1 MNKCASTVSKPSLQD
16 AVLSKNFAER
26 AVFNC
31 IVNRFEVSAPELINY
46 TGMPGSTVAG
56 ILSRLVARGLV
67 TPNGTEIRRRGRPS
81 IRYRVCIPRPVCS
94 CQVEATQVS
103 AAIFDSSLDLCG
115 LELQPSDPIKSVAA
129 GVDAVRKVVGRLQA
143 SLPKSVS
150 KVTELALALN
160 AMRLSGHRLVSSVLP
175 WADASFE
182 KGLAKTLGMQVRIVP
197 FFGPLIAEKQKLQ
210 GQYPE
215 SIVRFQVGDGI
226 SAHMAFDGESY
237 LGHSSLAGQLGH
249 VTVDANGPI
258 CGCGRRGCLEAY
270 CSGPALHKRLLE
282 DMTSGVTTL
291 MDFEKISKSFPRVST
306 AALYE
311 AWKAGDSYA
320 RGFMRPVFER
330 LAWSLGII
338 MDLIDPELILACGY
352 LLANQP
358 EWVEEILQR
367 TQQWT
372 LYSPSRPIPLVP
384 GHASLEDELR
394 VTGTLY
400 FYQFSE
406 YGPFSLT

>member
-1 MNKCASTVSKPSLQD
+1 MNKRASTVARPSSQD
-16 AVLSKNFAER
+16 AILSKNFAER
-26 AVFNC
+26 TVFNC

-56 ILSRLVARGLV
+56 ILNRLVARSLV
-67 TPNGTEIRRRGRPS
+67 TPNGTEVRRRGRPS

-94 CQVEATQVS
+94 CHVEATQVS
-103 AAIFDSSLDLCG
+103 AAVFDSNLDLCG
-115 LELQPSDPIKSVAA
+115 LEIQPSDPIKSVAS
-129 GVDAVRKVVGRLQA
+129 GVETVQKVVHRLQA
-143 SLPKSVS
+143 SLPKSIS

-160 AMRLSGHRLVSSVLP
+160 AMRLGGQRLVSSVLP
-175 WADASFE
+175 WADANFE
-182 KGLAKTLGMQVRIVP
+182 KGLAKTLGMHVRIVP

-215 SIVRFQVGDGI
+215 SVVRFQVGDGI

-237 LGHSSLAGQLGH
+237 LGHTSLAGQLGH
-249 VTVDANGPI
+249 LTVDTNGPI

-270 CSGPALHKRLLE
+270 CAGPALHKRLVE
-282 DMTSGVTTL
+282 DMTSGVATL
-291 MDFEKISKSFPRVST
+291 MDFERISKSSPRVST

-311 AWKAGDSYA
+311 AWNAGDSYA

-330 LAWSLGII
+330 LAWSLGIV

-352 LLANQP
+352 LLSNRP
-358 EWVEEILQR
+358 EWVDEIQQR
-367 TQQWT
+367 AQQWT
-372 LYSPSRPIPLVP
+372 IYSPSRSIPLIP
-384 GHASLEDELR
+384 GRASLEDELR

-400 FYQFSE
+400 FYQFND
-406 YGPFSLT
+406 

>member
-1 MNKCASTVSKPSLQD
+1 MNKRPSTVSRPYRQD
-16 AVLSKNFAER
+16 AILSKNFAER

-46 TGMPGSTVAG
+46 TAMPGSTVAG
-56 ILSRLVARGLV
+56 ILNRLVARGLV

-103 AAIFDSSLDLCG
+103 AAVFDSNLDLCG
-115 LELQPSDPIKSVAA
+115 LDVQPSDPIKSVAA
-129 GVDAVRKVVGRLQA
+129 AVEAVRKVVGRLQA
-143 SLPKSVS
+143 SLPKSIR

-160 AMRLSGHRLVSSVLP
+160 AMRLGGHRFVSSVLP
-175 WADASFE
+175 WADANFE

-197 FFGPLIAEKQKLQ
+197 VFGPLIAEKQKLK

-237 LGHSSLAGQLGH
+237 LGHTSLAGQLGH
-249 VTVDANGPI
+249 IIVDPNGPI

-270 CSGPALHKRLLE
+270 CAGPALHRRLLE

-291 MDFEKISKSFPRVST
+291 MDFEKMPNISPRVST
-306 AALYE
+306 AGLYE

-320 RGFMRPVFER
+320 RGFMRPVFEQ
-330 LAWSLGII
+330 LAWSLGIV
-338 MDLIDPELILACGY
+338 MDLMDPELILACGY
-352 LLANQP
+352 LLANRP
-358 EWVEEILQR
+358 EWVEEILHRAQE
-367 TQQWT
+367 WT
-372 LYSPSRPIPLVP
+372 LYSPSRSIPLIP

-400 FYQFSE
+400 FYQFNE
-406 YGPFSLT
+406 